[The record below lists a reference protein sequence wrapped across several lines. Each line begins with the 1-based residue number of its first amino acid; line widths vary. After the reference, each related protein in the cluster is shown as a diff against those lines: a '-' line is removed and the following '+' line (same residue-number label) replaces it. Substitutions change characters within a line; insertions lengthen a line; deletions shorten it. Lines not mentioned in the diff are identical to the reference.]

1 MSLVVFSDYID
12 SGISKH
18 ISKTDKFQRLI
29 NSKCWGRMEDF
40 YIIKKRKCCIRNDA
54 LEPGQ
59 NIEQMLSK

>member
-1 MSLVVFSDYID
+1 MTLCHSPFLVTR

-18 ISKTDKFQRLI
+18 TGQRLI

-59 NIEQMLSK
+59 NIEQML